1 MMLKPEP
8 ESLPMGPLSMA
19 TLLTLEPAGLRRLL
33 KSGLRGGLPHRDLE
47 VLLQVEWDWSAQD
60 WDAVALL
67 DALASRG
74 WFLQNDDVW
83 KTHLGS

>member
-1 MMLKPEP
+1 MLKPEP

-19 TLLTLEPAGLRRLL
+19 KLLTLEPAGLRRLL
-33 KSGLRGGLPHRDLE
+33 KSGLRGGLPHQDLE
-47 VLLQVEWDWSAQD
+47 ALLQVEWDWSAQD

>member
-47 VLLQVEWDWSAQD
+47 ALLQVEWDWSAQD

-74 WFLQNDDVW
+74 WFLQYDDVW